1 MVLLMRAGAFTAWS
15 FAANFCAKFVKRIT
29 SGDESTASAQTRS
42 GGFPKL
48 NGWLINQAS
57 LAGKSVRVRCL
68 V

>member
-15 FAANFCAKFVKRIT
+15 FAANFCAKFVKQIT
-29 SGDESTASAQTRS
+29 GDDESSSAQTRS